1 MQSGDWKDV
10 YKSKLCTAEE
20 AARSVR
26 SGDRLMNPLM
36 LGQPTN
42 LIMDAIA
49 DRKDELTDCE
59 FNALLTMRP
68 YKMLKPEYSGSFRIN
83 SGFLGTPTIRA
94 CFPESES
101 YGRYVPVSSFSTSKQ
116 YAYYRRPDVV
126 VMMVSPPDKEGFVN
140 LGPDLFYTRAMVE
153 GVQTSRGIM
162 GGARVVIAEE
172 NDQFPRA
179 FGYTKLHI
187 SKFTHIVQNSAKLPA
202 PPPPTPSE
210 AHHKIAEN
218 VVTLLRDRDTIQ
230 IGIGALPMVVS
241 DLIVKSDLKDVGVL
255 TEMLPTGAPQWV
267 EKGICTG
274 KYKKFRPGEINCTFM
289 GPSAELYDF
298 IQKNEFVK
306 FFPSNMTN
314 HPSVL
319 GAEDQLV
326 GINGAIEIDLCGQ
339 VNSTSFGERIF
350 SGHGGQI
357 DFAMGCRMS
366 EFGRMIFATESVG
379 RDEKRNLV
387 SRIVKFLTPGT
398 MVNVPCHLVDYVVTE
413 NGIAGPLEGMSV
425 IERAEALIKVA
436 HPKFQ
441 DELVKAAK
449 DRGIFQ

>member
-1 MQSGDWKDV
+1 MAYRDWKDE
-10 YKSKLCTAEE
+10 YTKKLCTAEE
-20 AARSVR
+20 AARAVR
-26 SGDRLMNPLM
+26 SGDRIMNPLC

-49 DRKDELTDCE
+49 DRKDELKDVE
-59 FNALLTMRP
+59 FNALLTLRP
-68 YKMLKPEYSGSFRIN
+68 YKIFKPEYRGAFRIN
-83 SGFLGTPTIRA
+83 AGFLGTPSLRA

-116 YAYYRRPDVV
+116 YSYYRKPDVV
-126 VMMVSPPDKEGFVN
+126 VLMCTPPDKEGFVN
-140 LGPDLFYTRAMVE
+140 LGPDLFFTRAMVE
-153 GVQTSRGIM
+153 GVQTGRGVM
-162 GGARVVIAEE
+162 GGGRVVIAEE
-172 NDQFPRA
+172 NEHYPPA
-179 FGYTKLHI
+179 FGYTKMHI
-187 SKFTHIVQNSAKLPA
+187 SKLTHIVKNAVKLPA
-202 PPPPTPSE
+202 PPPPKPTE

-218 VVTLLRDRDTIQ
+218 VVKLLRDRDTIQ

-241 DLIVKSDLKDVGVL
+241 DLIVKSDLKDMGVL

-274 KYKKFRPGEINCTFM
+274 KYKRFRPGEINCTFM
-289 GPSAELYDF
+289 GPSAELYEF
-298 IQKNEFVK
+298 IQKSEFVK

-326 GINGAIEIDLCGQ
+326 GVNGAIEIDLCGQ

-379 RDEKRNLV
+379 RDENRNPV
-387 SRIVKFLTPGT
+387 SRIVKYLTPGT

-441 DELVKAAK
+441 DDLVKAAK
-449 DRGIFQ
+449 ERGIFK